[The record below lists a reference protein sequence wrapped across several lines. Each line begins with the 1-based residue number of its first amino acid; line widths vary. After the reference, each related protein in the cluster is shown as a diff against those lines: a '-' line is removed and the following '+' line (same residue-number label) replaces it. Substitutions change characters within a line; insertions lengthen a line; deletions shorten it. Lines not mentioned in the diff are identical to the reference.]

1 MAIKFLKIK
10 KVIALNSCGSL
21 KKGIKPKTFIVPND
35 YINFDVSTIFD
46 DKIKHITPGFDKR
59 LRKFCILTLKE
70 LNLNFRDKGIYA
82 QTKGPRFETK
92 AEVKL
97 LKDYAD
103 IVGMTLA
110 KEATVAKELDLEY
123 ASICSIDN
131 YANGVINKPLSYKV
145 ITQNVKEN
153 LQVWENIIN
162 NLRVIS

>member
-1 MAIKFLKIK
+1 MIAIIGGTSIFSLPFLKKKRIELISTKYGNVRVYPFEQYIVLNRHGIEKNIPPHKINHSANLMAIKFLKIK
-10 KVIALNSCGSL
+10 
-21 KKGIKPKTFIVPND
+21 
-35 YINFDVSTIFD
+35 
-46 DKIKHITPGFDKR
+46 
-59 LRKFCILTLKE
+59 
-70 LNLNFRDKGIYA
+70 NFRDKGIYA